1 MPQPNSLDAYY
12 CGLEAVNSATLHMT
26 KDQQVIFANQA
37 ACSLFGYSAEK
48 MANMHISQLLEN
60 FSSNKNHPFK
70 DHLFYSET
78 KEQNQLNEIFKCLLL
93 NEDHVIAEVN
103 VKSVNW
109 LGTDTSYVLNINSSN
124 IRPPSGNEVYDIIHR
139 INVATTAAKIGIWEF
154 NIKQQTL
161 IWDEQMFQVYGIDP
175 ANFTG
180 HLSDWTDLLHE
191 DDKEGVLA
199 CLDQALNN
207 IEKLDIAFRIT
218 TPEGETRHI
227 RAFGRP
233 VRYID
238 GDVSKIIGVNYDIGE
253 QQEQQKWLENGL
265 QSNEL
270 LIKVLRETDNAVII
284 TDENVKTKW
293 INPGFTRITGYYLDE
308 IVGKDPGLM
317 LQGPQSNPQTI
328 AQMGQAI
335 AERER
340 FNVEILNYRKDG
352 KLLWL
357 KINSHPIYQ
366 KGKFSG
372 FIAIQSD
379 ITEQKNAEFELLKTN
394 SIKNAILDSAHLL
407 MVSCDAQGRILTCN
421 QTTETVLGYARK
433 ALKRDGNIQQFMLK
447 AELERFAR
455 DSLNPYH
462 SPLEAFFYGASQGK
476 VDENQW
482 TFITQNGIP
491 LPMEV
496 AVTSIRSQDDQL
508 DGYLLVAKDISQ
520 IKLLEKERQR
530 QQDLLKTTGEMAK
543 LGGWE
548 LNLSTNKVTW
558 SDQVYRIHELPIGSE
573 VDLDSAMN
581 FYPEDVRPMVQN
593 AINNSIANGQK
604 WDLQVPFIT
613 AKNNN
618 IWVRAVGYAE
628 YQQGEPVML
637 RGAFQDIT
645 EMKKAEEHAKE
656 ASRAKSEFLANMS
669 HEIRT
674 PINGIVGMNDLL
686 LSTDLT
692 KKQRHF
698 AELVHS
704 SSESLLLLI
713 NDILDFS
720 KIEAGKLSI
729 EAIGFDLHLLLGN
742 IIDTFAS
749 RAQQKGIELIFDL
762 HPDVPQWITSDPG
775 RIRQVLN
782 NLIGNAIKFTHH
794 GEVILRATLHSDEQ
808 LKFYVVDTGIGIHA
822 DNQKALFSKF
832 MQVDSSTTRHF
843 GGTGLGLAISKQL
856 SELLGGAVGVES
868 KWQQG
873 SSFWFTITLEAFSR
887 VIPPDS
893 ALFADFADFAK
904 PVQVLV
910 VHDNTTLNGILQNW
924 LAAQNITMHHAKNA
938 SQALKI
944 LRHRHL
950 SDTPID
956 VALIDT
962 NLSGI
967 NGVELTK
974 AIRSN
979 DLFEKLHIILMTPH
993 DWLEA
998 GTSSQLTGAVSYIA
1012 KPIKPATLHDAF
1024 NNALDTQSP
1033 SKPIIAVPTVKL
1045 LNKDQQVPHILLV
1058 EDNFIN
1064 QQVVIEMLKKLNCT
1078 FEVAENG
1085 QEAIHTLEQADR
1097 AFDTILMD
1105 CQMPIMDGYKASQ
1118 IIRKNMHENYASTIP
1133 IIALTANAMKGDR
1146 EACLAAGMN
1155 AYLSK
1160 PIVLADLRAELH
1172 QWLRS

>member
-1 MPQPNSLDAYY
+1 MPQPHPIDAYY
-12 CGLEAVNSATLHMT
+12 CGLEAVNSATLHIT
-26 KDQQVIFANQA
+26 KNQQVIFANQA

-48 MANMHISQLLEN
+48 MANMHISELLDN
-60 FSSNKNHPFK
+60 FSSNENHPFK

-78 KEQNQLNEIFKCLLL
+78 KERKQLNEIFKCLLL
-93 NEDHVIAEVN
+93 NDDHAIAEVN

-109 LGTDTSYVLNINSSN
+109 LGTDTSYVLNINPTN

-139 INVATTAAKIGIWEF
+139 INVATTVAKIGIWEF
-154 NIKQQTL
+154 DIKQQKL
-161 IWDEQMFQVYGIDP
+161 IWDEQMFQVYGIAPDS
-175 ANFTG
+175 FTG
-180 HLSDWTDLLHE
+180 SLSDWTDLLHE

-199 CLDQALNN
+199 CLNQALSNVA
-207 IEKLDIAFRIT
+207 KLDIAFRIT
-218 TPEGETRHI
+218 TPAGEIRHI

-233 VRYID
+233 VHYGD
-238 GDVSKIIGVNYDIGE
+238 GHVSKIIGVNYDIGE

-270 LIKVLRETDNAVII
+270 FIKVLRETDNAVII

-293 INPGFTRITGYYLDE
+293 VNPGFTRITGYYLEE
-308 IVGKDPGLM
+308 IVGKDPGRL
-317 LQGPQSNPQTI
+317 LQGPQSSQQTI
-328 AQMGQAI
+328 ALMREAI
-335 AERER
+335 AMRER

-352 KLLWL
+352 SLLWL

-379 ITEQKNAEFELLKTN
+379 ITEQKNAEFELLKAN
-394 SIKNAILDSAHLL
+394 SIKNAILDSAQLL
-407 MVSCDAQGRILTCN
+407 MVSCNAQGRILTCN
-421 QTTETVLGYARK
+421 QTTETVLGYERK

-447 AELERFAR
+447 AELEKFAR
-455 DSLNPYH
+455 DSLNPNH
-462 SPLEAFFYGASQGK
+462 SPLEAFFNNASQGK

-482 TFITQNGIP
+482 TFKTKSGKPI
-491 LPMEV
+491 PMEV
-496 AVTSIRSQDDQL
+496 VVTSIRSQDDQL
-508 DGYLLVAKDISQ
+508 DGYLLVAKDISR

-548 LNLSTNKVTW
+548 LNLSTNQVTW

-573 VDLDSAMN
+573 IDLDSAMN

-593 AINNSIANGQK
+593 AINNSIANGLK

-628 YQQGEPVML
+628 YHQGEPVML

-762 HPDVPQWITSDPG
+762 HSDVPQWITSDPG
-775 RIRQVLN
+775 RIRQILN

-794 GEVILRATLHSDEQ
+794 GEVILRATLHNDEQ
-808 LKFYVVDTGIGIHA
+808 LKFCVVDTGIGIHE

-887 VIPPDS
+887 VSPPDS
-893 ALFADFADFAK
+893 VLFADFDK
-904 PVQVLV
+904 PVQVLI

-924 LAAQNITMHHAKNA
+924 LAAQNIAIHHAKNA

-979 DLFEKLHIILMTPH
+979 DLFDKLHIILMTPH
-993 DWLEA
+993 DWLET

-1012 KPIKPATLHDAF
+1012 KPIKPATLYDAF
-1024 NNALDTQSP
+1024 GSALDTQLLSNP
-1033 SKPIIAVPTVKL
+1033 VIAVAPVKL
-1045 LNKDQQVPHILLV
+1045 LNKYQQVPHILLV

-1097 AFDTILMD
+1097 AFDAILMD
-1105 CQMPIMDGYKASQ
+1105 CQMPIMDGYQASQ
-1118 IIRKNMHENYASTIP
+1118 IIRKNMHGNYASTLP

-1160 PIVLADLRAELH
+1160 PIVLADLRDELL
-1172 QWLRS
+1172 QWLQ